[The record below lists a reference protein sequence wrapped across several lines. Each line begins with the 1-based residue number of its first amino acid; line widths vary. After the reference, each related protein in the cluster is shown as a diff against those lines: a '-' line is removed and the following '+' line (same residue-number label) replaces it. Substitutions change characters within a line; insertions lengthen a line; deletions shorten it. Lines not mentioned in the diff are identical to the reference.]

1 MLHCICYRQESNGSE
16 RIIYFKESTPD
27 MKQHTLSGLLA
38 LSLLVGC
45 TSSEEIV
52 PDVPPS
58 ELYSEA
64 QVLLQEGSW
73 MTAIEKLEAL
83 DSRYPFGAYS
93 EQVQLDLI
101 YAYYKNDDLALG
113 LATIERFMRLN
124 PTNDKLDWVLYMRG
138 LTHMAQ
144 DRNFMHDVFN
154 IDRSDRDPEPVKS
167 AFADFK
173 KLLERYPNSPYA
185 QDAQKR
191 MFALKNRLAEYDLA
205 TADFYLRR
213 EAWIAAINRCQELQ
227 KTYPN
232 TEAAR
237 KALNIQLQA
246 YQELGLEEA
255 VERTRQ
261 LMELNPS

>member
-1 MLHCICYRQESNGSE
+1 
-16 RIIYFKESTPD
+16 

-38 LSLLVGC
+38 LTLLFGC

-64 QVLLQEGSW
+64 QILLQDGSW

-113 LATIERFMRLN
+113 LATIERFIRLN
-124 PTNDKLDWVLYMRG
+124 PTHEKLDWILYMRG

-144 DRNFMHDVFN
+144 DRNFMHDMFN
-154 IDRSDRDPEPVKS
+154 IDRSDRDPEPVKA

-173 KLLERYPNSPYA
+173 KLLDRYPTSAYA
-185 QDAQKR
+185 EDSQKR
-191 MFALKNRLAEYDLA
+191 LYSLKNRLAEYDLA

-227 KTYPN
+227 KTYPD

-237 KALNIQLQA
+237 KSLDIQLAA
-246 YQELGLEEA
+246 YEELGLTEA
-255 VERTRQ
+255 ADRTRQ
-261 LMELNPS
+261 LMTKNPV